1 MIILDQRDDIEYS
14 TERLVVRCLTVDV
27 SVTTPRNE
35 NQEAAYKTAE
45 ETIERLHL
53 KVTENPLKCEQE
65 LISYLN
71 ACLAEPISNN
81 INLRFQDKVLSC
93 TADDQKLF
101 RKRLEDMLDSIKK
114 PANEATVDLT
124 NSCSTESSS
133 QSNEQNGIDV
143 ENGSESVHSDSD
155 MTQEGS

>member
-1 MIILDQRDDIEYS
+1 M
-14 TERLVVRCLTVDV
+14 VRCLTVDV

-35 NQEAAYKTAE
+35 NQEAAYKTAVE
-45 ETIERLHL
+45 IFENLNLR
-53 KVTENPLKCEQE
+53 VTENPLQCETE

-81 INLRFQDKVLSC
+81 INLRFQDKILSC

-101 RKRLEDMLDSIKK
+101 RKRLQDMLDRIRE
-114 PANEATVDLT
+114 PANEATIDLT

-133 QSNEQNGIDV
+133 QTSVQNGIDL
-143 ENGSESVHSDSD
+143 ENGSESVQSDSD
-155 MTQEGS
+155 TTQEGS